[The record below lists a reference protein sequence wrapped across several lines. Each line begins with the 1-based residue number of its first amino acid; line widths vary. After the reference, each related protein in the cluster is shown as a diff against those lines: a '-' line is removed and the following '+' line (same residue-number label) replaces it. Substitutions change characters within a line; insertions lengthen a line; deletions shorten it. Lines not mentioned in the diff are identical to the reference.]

1 MSVSKM
7 SKDEKR
13 KQVQTHNQI
22 LTSVG
27 CLFVVG
33 VSTFSVIGTKSAIN
47 RINSDVQDV
56 IVYAQQQVNQSN
68 YMNSIH
74 PIVDSNNDKS
84 DEFNPSSDE
93 VTVVDTYEHNVT
105 SNVDIDSTNSV
116 DFDSH
121 TDMNDESDV
130 VITDNDES
138 DIIISDDDTSSD
150 IIIDFE
156 DNTKKELETNTDL
169 VSGKEWLTQSKNG
182 DYEYVVKCGD
192 RLIDLCDRACYPLC
206 EIVEYNHIE
215 NPNLIYIGQVIKF
228 PQAGPNGT
236 ADYTNIGL

>member
-1 MSVSKM
+1 
-7 SKDEKR
+7 
-13 KQVQTHNQI
+13 
-22 LTSVG
+22 
-27 CLFVVG
+27 
-33 VSTFSVIGTKSAIN
+33 
-47 RINSDVQDV
+47 
-56 IVYAQQQVNQSN
+56 
-68 YMNSIH
+68 
-74 PIVDSNNDKS
+74 
-84 DEFNPSSDE
+84 
-93 VTVVDTYEHNVT
+93 
-105 SNVDIDSTNSV
+105 
-116 DFDSH
+116 
-121 TDMNDESDV
+121 MNDESDV

-169 VSGKEWLTQSKNG
+169 VSGKEWLTQSENG

-228 PQAGPNGT
+228 PQAGPNWT

>member
-47 RINSDVQDV
+47 RINSDAQDV

-68 YMNSIH
+68 YMNS
-74 PIVDSNNDKS
+74 IVDSNNDKS

-105 SNVDIDSTNSV
+105 SNVDIDST
-116 DFDSH
+116 
-121 TDMNDESDV
+121 
-130 VITDNDES
+130 
-138 DIIISDDDTSSD
+138 
-150 IIIDFE
+150 
-156 DNTKKELETNTDL
+156 
-169 VSGKEWLTQSKNG
+169 TQ
-182 DYEYVVKCGD
+182 
-192 RLIDLCDRACYPLC
+192 I
-206 EIVEYNHIE
+206 
-215 NPNLIYIGQVIKF
+215 
-228 PQAGPNGT
+228 
-236 ADYTNIGL
+236 